1 MKKLYLLLAFISTL
15 VLLSS
20 CTTQS
25 YIGNFNKFVDKT
37 DANCHNYS
45 INQWKKN
52 IAKFKDYSITR
63 FYKEKSNLTST
74 QMKEVLRL
82 DTRYIVIVSSQGV
95 IQVKNLIDEVKGTG
109 PEMIGSFIDELL
121 KKSKKK

>member
-1 MKKLYLLLAFISTL
+1 MKKSYLLLSLISIL
-15 VLLSS
+15 IFSS

-25 YIGNFNKFVDKT
+25 YVSSFNKFVDKT

-63 FYKEKSNLTST
+63 FYKEKSNLTSS
-74 QMKEVLRL
+74 QIKDVLRL
-82 DTRYIVIVSSQGV
+82 DARYIVIVSSQGV
-95 IQVKNLIDEVKGTG
+95 IQVKNLVDEVKGTA
-109 PEMIGSFIDELL
+109 PEMIGTFVDELL
-121 KKSKKK
+121 KKGKKK

>member
-1 MKKLYLLLAFISTL
+1 MKKSYLLLSLISIL
-15 VLLSS
+15 IFSS

-25 YIGNFNKFVDKT
+25 YVSSFNKFVDKT

-63 FYKEKSNLTST
+63 FYKEKSNLTSS
-74 QMKEVLRL
+74 QIKDVLRL
-82 DTRYIVIVSSQGV
+82 DARYIVIVSSQGV
-95 IQVKNLIDEVKGTG
+95 IQVKNLVDEVKSTA
-109 PEMIGSFIDELL
+109 PEMIGTFVDELL
-121 KKSKKK
+121 KKGKKK